1 MYQKFSISPD
11 FPTRQGIRFGNDAN
25 NKEYRNNYRIR
36 SKLSIIENMREFDI
50 LLFCNAKVNFCIA
63 PEKLS
68 IREGI
73 ELRLEE
79 LVDAVEEKDFLPSQT
94 FKAVNDILFDVLQ
107 TL

>member
-1 MYQKFSISPD
+1 MYQKYSTSND
-11 FPTRQGIRFGNDAN
+11 FPARQGFRFGNDSN
-25 NKEYRNNYRIR
+25 NKEYKNNYKIR
-36 SKLSIIENMREFDI
+36 SKLSVVENMREFDI
-50 LLFCNAKVNFCIA
+50 LLFCHAKIQFCLA
-63 PEKLS
+63 PEKLP

-79 LVDAVEEKDFLPSQT
+79 LVYAVEEKDFLPSQT